1 MRERSIHEQ
10 FEWRVCNF
18 YEGNFYESSKKKYY
32 DTNEGTFEGT
42 RYEGTKLLR
51 VKKITT
57 KVRRYEGTKLLR
69 RYWILP
75 SYNTFVVRKITTFV
89 QNYTYKIA
97 KTKKPKCGVRFL
109 RF

>member
-18 YEGNFYESSKKKYY
+18 YEGNFYEGSKKKYY

-57 KVRRYEGTKLLR
+57 KVRRY
-69 RYWILP
+69 
-75 SYNTFVVRKITTFV
+75 KITTKVLNLTFV
-89 QNYTYKIA
+89 
-97 KTKKPKCGVRFL
+97 
-109 RF
+109 

>member
-18 YEGNFYESSKKKYY
+18 YEGNFYEGSN

-57 KVRRYEGTKLLR
+57 KVQQIYYEGTKVR
-69 RYWILP
+69 RY
-75 SYNTFVVRKITTFV
+75 KITTKVLNLTFV
-89 QNYTYKIA
+89 
-97 KTKKPKCGVRFL
+97 
-109 RF
+109 

>member
-18 YEGNFYESSKKKYY
+18 YEGNFYEGSKKKYY

-57 KVRRYEGTKLLR
+57 KVQQIYYEGMILVKKFTTKVRRYEGTKLLR
-69 RYWILP
+69 RY
-75 SYNTFVVRKITTFV
+75 
-89 QNYTYKIA
+89 
-97 KTKKPKCGVRFL
+97 
-109 RF
+109 

>member
-18 YEGNFYESSKKKYY
+18 YEGSKKKYY

-57 KVRRYEGTKLLR
+57 KVQQIYYEGTKVR
-69 RYWILP
+69 RY
-75 SYNTFVVRKITTFV
+75 KITTKVLNLTFV
-89 QNYTYKIA
+89 
-97 KTKKPKCGVRFL
+97 
-109 RF
+109 